1 MASEHKKKKP
11 ALGGG
16 NVAAQAG
23 ILAAASILSRI
34 IGLLYRSPLTAII
47 GDEGNGYYGTAINIY
62 TIVLMVSSFGVPA
75 AISKQMAQK
84 MAVGDYKNAQKVFH
98 CSMVYALAVG
108 VAGSMLLY
116 FGAGVLVPP
125 NSVPVLQVFAPT
137 VFLFGILGVLRGYF
151 QANQSMLQT
160 SVSQILEQQYPG
172 GLSSHAHSDEC
183 GSHAQSDPR
192 SDGKRSG
199 HRKRRFGSTDL
210 HDAGLL
216 QISRHVYGEGAR

>member
-11 ALGGG
+11 SLGGG

-84 MAVGDYKNAQKVFH
+84 MAVGDYRWEITRTPRKY
-98 CSMVYALAVG
+98 ST
-108 VAGSMLLY
+108 
-116 FGAGVLVPP
+116 VPW
-125 NSVPVLQVFAPT
+125 
-137 VFLFGILGVLRGYF
+137 
-151 QANQSMLQT
+151 
-160 SVSQILEQQYPG
+160 
-172 GLSSHAHSDEC
+172 
-183 GSHAQSDPR
+183 
-192 SDGKRSG
+192 
-199 HRKRRFGSTDL
+199 ST
-210 HDAGLL
+210 
-216 QISRHVYGEGAR
+216 RWR